1 MFLSNFGVMVQ
12 FVCPENIHI
21 LVIWPQTE
29 KRPLTK
35 QPISGGKWFM
45 GIKSDVFYDPNCSC
59 LQIIC
64 PLEPRPSCSQEL
76 NLITWDSWMDMKKN
90 WSLI

>member
-21 LVIWPQTE
+21 LVIWPGTE

-35 QPISGGKWFM
+35 QPISGEKWSM
-45 GIKSDVFYDPNCSC
+45 GIKSDVI
-59 LQIIC
+59 L
-64 PLEPRPSCSQEL
+64 
-76 NLITWDSWMDMKKN
+76 
-90 WSLI
+90 

>member
-1 MFLSNFGVMVQ
+1 MQ

-45 GIKSDVFYDPNCSC
+45 GIKSDVFYDPNCRC

-64 PLEPRPSCSQEL
+64 PREPSCSQEL
-76 NLITWDSWMDMKKN
+76 NLITWDSWMAMKKN